1 LDGVSGVSIWPL
13 VAVFGAG
20 VLVGMILA
28 FLVAVIYTI
37 EDPRM
42 MARLH
47 QRRMQPGVDVA
58 DVAEDDR

>member
-1 LDGVSGVSIWPL
+1 MAVSPTVWPL
-13 VAVFGAG
+13 VAVFAAG

-47 QRRMQPGVDVA
+47 QRQAQPGVDAV
-58 DVAEDDR
+58 EDDR